1 MDLPGVVIG
10 KLCGVA
16 LNANAALLADGVNGA
31 DLYQRFAASAKQD
44 AEILAVSGL
53 PKIGAL
59 ADTRFDQLVN
69 TTPQILEQSIL
80 IKAIN
85 IPGQDKCQTVYEGR
99 LGSRLQNNGTDFHIT
114 AFKT

>member
-1 MDLPGVVIG
+1 MELLGVTIG

-16 LNANAALLADGVNGA
+16 LNANAALLAHRVNGTN
-31 DLYQRFAASAKQD
+31 LYQRFAAATKQD

-59 ADTRFDQLVN
+59 ADTRFDQLVYA
-69 TTPQILEQSIL
+69 TPQLLEHSIL
-80 IKAIN
+80 IKAIH
-85 IPGQDKCQTVYEGR
+85 IPGQDKCQTIDHGR
-99 LGSRLQNNGTDFHIT
+99 LGRRLQNNWTSFHIT